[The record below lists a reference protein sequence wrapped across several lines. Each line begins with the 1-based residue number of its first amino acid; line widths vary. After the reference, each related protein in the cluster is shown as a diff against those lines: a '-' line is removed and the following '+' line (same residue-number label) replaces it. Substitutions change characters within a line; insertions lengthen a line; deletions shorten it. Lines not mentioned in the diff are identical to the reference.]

1 MGLGGMSVDRA
12 ALFQASL
19 RGLVREHWGDG
30 DRTPGTFPGGAT
42 LRQGSRGW
50 VLASEDADRALGR
63 AMAWSR
69 QGKIDDLHVIVADA
83 AGKNARRAAAFAE
96 PPSVWRSA
104 GAELVRAEPEPIAP
118 VPPLVAELEPYVDL
132 VRAAGAD
139 PVVEHGVLIGEV
151 LGLEVV
157 RVVADETGI
166 DVQVGVGKHDREAQ
180 RLVHGDR
187 SPLDALAD
195 AVRSVQERRRPGA
208 PAHSANQLA
217 PERWL
222 RAVVVSEPGL
232 VGARRLDPVPPPDPR
247 HDLRLPNPAP
257 AAGEDL
263 DNRPLVV
270 VCSTGIDLGLVPS
283 AVDSRALDRRDARL
297 VLVVPEGDDHP
308 VTRDLAAALREPAE
322 VVTIERD
329 WRARQ

>member
-1 MGLGGMSVDRA
+1 MSVDRA

-42 LRQGSRGW
+42 LREGSRAW

-69 QGKIDDLHVIVADA
+69 QGEIDDLHLIVTEA
-83 AGKNARRAAAFAE
+83 AGANARRAAAFSC
-96 PPSVWRSA
+96 PPSVWRSN
-104 GAELVRAEPEPIAP
+104 AEGLIRAEPEPLAP
-118 VPPLVAELEPYVDL
+118 VPPLAAELQPYVEL

-208 PAHSANQLA
+208 PAHPANQLA
-217 PERWL
+217 GERWL

-232 VGARRLDPVPPPDPR
+232 VGARRLEPIPPPRPQD
-247 HDLRLPNPAP
+247 DLRLPNPAP
-257 AAGEDL
+257 AAGEDI
-263 DNRPLVV
+263 DGRPLVV
-270 VCSTGIDLGLVPS
+270 VCSTGIDLDLVPS
-283 AVDSRALDRRDARL
+283 AADARLSDGRDARL

-322 VVTIERD
+322 VVTLGRD
-329 WRARQ
+329 W